1 MCMATAYLKQSS
13 ATEVFLEEVADVQLQ
28 GNSVQLRP
36 LLGEPKQVRATI
48 REIDFLNSTI
58 VLEALESERKR

>member
-1 MCMATAYLKQSS
+1 MCMATAYLKHGS

-28 GNSVQLRP
+28 GNSVLLRP

-48 REIDFLNSTI
+48 REIDFLNSSI
-58 VLEALESERKR
+58 LLEPLESKRKK

>member
-13 ATEVFLEEVADVQLQ
+13 GTEVLLEEVACVQLQ
-28 GNSVQLRP
+28 GNSLLLKP
-36 LLGEPKQVRATI
+36 LLGEQRRVRATI